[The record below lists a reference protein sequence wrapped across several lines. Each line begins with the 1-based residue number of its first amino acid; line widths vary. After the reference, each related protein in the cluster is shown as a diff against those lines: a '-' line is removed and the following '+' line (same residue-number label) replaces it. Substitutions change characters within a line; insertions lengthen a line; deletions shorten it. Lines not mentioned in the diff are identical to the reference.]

1 MAITNQQTLRDT
13 IADWL
18 NRGDLT
24 DNQIDS
30 FITAGESK
38 IYDVLRIPPLETI
51 MTFVLTEDESTILI
65 PSDFLETVELRKIQD
80 DGNPSIHD
88 VTLQRTDPRNIFN
101 SSASAYPHTFARELD
116 EFVITDGSGLLA
128 KAGTYQLKYYRY
140 LPSIGDTYDIGTS
153 FEVEEST
160 CLAFATA
167 ENNASVSWEA
177 ATEETTDLCTIN
189 ASTTD
194 PTTSNIEIIT
204 YFLNGEPDLML
215 YSALSV
221 ASDFLNDD
229 EGSARYG
236 KLFFD
241 KIDTISRR
249 ANKAEMSG
257 GNVTIKLPQG
267 IG

>member
-13 IADWL
+13 VADWL

-51 MTFVLTEDESTILI
+51 MTFVLSEDDSVILI
-65 PSDFLETVELRKIQD
+65 PSDFLEMIELRKVQD
-80 DGNPSIHD
+80 DGSNSIYD

-101 SSASAYPHTFARELD
+101 SSASTYPHTFARELD
-116 EFVITDGSGLLA
+116 SLVITDASGLLA
-128 KAGTYQLKYYRY
+128 TSGTYQLKYYRY
-140 LPSIGDTYDIGTS
+140 LPAIGDHYDVDTS
-153 FEVEEST
+153 FEVEEDV
-160 CLAFATA
+160 CLAFDTTGTGAD
-167 ENNASVSWEA
+167 VSWTA
-177 ATEETTDLCTIN
+177 ATETETDLCTIL
-189 ASTTD
+189 ASASD
-194 PTTSNIEIIT
+194 PTVTNVEIIT
-204 YFLNGEPDLML
+204 YFLNGEPDLLL
-215 YSALSV
+215 YSALCV

-229 EGSARYG
+229 EGSARYN